1 MSLQLAACS
10 LQRAGRRVLASCL
23 LIGAGAAA
31 AVAQT
36 QAPRA
41 SLPERLTDQEYWS
54 LIGELSEPPG
64 FFRSE
69 NLLSNERGY
78 QYVIPSLARPSRQ
91 GRVYVGV
98 GPEQNFTYIAALKPK
113 MVFIIDIRRGNL
125 LEHLLYKALFEIS
138 ADRAEFFSRLFS
150 KPRPRG
156 LDTTTSADS
165 LVNAFWFIET
175 DSALYRKNVAD
186 VRAHLLDKRGFGL
199 SPSDVNGLLWVY
211 DHFYFGGPAITY
223 NYSIAGGGGF
233 GRSSSMP
240 SYGDLMVATDG
251 TGQNRAFLATEANWR
266 AIKDLHLKNLIVPVV
281 GDFGGPKAVRAVA
294 KYIKDRGGIV
304 SAYYC
309 SNVEQYLFQDGKAWS
324 FYESVAELPVDS
336 NSVFIRSQGG
346 GRGGFGGASG
356 MSAPNLMYSIQQL
369 VAAHKAGRINYYGDI
384 FNLPRAGLLF
394 SLSPLPSLRSSPS
407 LFAPRP

>member
-1 MSLQLAACS
+1 MKGSALSAQRTEAWGFAAV
-10 LQRAGRRVLASCL
+10 AVLVF
-23 LIGAGAAA
+23 GAAT

-36 QAPRA
+36 QTPRMA
-41 SLPERLTDQEYWS
+41 LPERLSDQEYWS
-54 LIGELSEPPG
+54 LINELSEPPG
-64 FFRSE
+64 YFRSE

-78 QYVIPSLARPSRQ
+78 QYVIPSLARPSRHGQ
-91 GRVYVGV
+91 VYVGV
-98 GPEQNFTYIAALKPK
+98 GPEQNFTYIAALRPK

-156 LDTTTSADS
+156 LDSTTTADS
-165 LVNAFWFIET
+165 LINAFWYSVET
-175 DSALYRKNVAD
+175 DSALYRKHVAD
-186 VRAHLLDKRGFGL
+186 VRAHLTEKRGFAM
-199 SPSDVNGLLWVY
+199 SPADVNGLLWVY

-223 NYSIAGGGGF
+223 NYSISGGGGG
-233 GRSSSMP
+233 GRGGGSMP
-240 SYGDLMVATDG
+240 NYGDLMLAQDG

-266 AIKDLHLKNLIVPVV
+266 VIKDLHLKNLIVPVV

-294 KYIKDRGGIV
+294 RYIKDRGGIV

-324 FYESVAELPVDS
+324 FYESVAEMPVDS

-356 MSAPNLMYSIQQL
+356 MSAPNLMFSIQQL
-369 VAAHKAGRINYYGDI
+369 VSAHKAGRINYYSDI
-384 FNLPRAGLLF
+384 FNLPRISSPSPLLF
-394 SLSPLPSLRSSPS
+394 LPPSPS
-407 LFAPRP
+407 LFAPHP